1 MHDTKFPQMGPHSN
15 QRFAGVLRHF
25 LPIFVFFF
33 FFFFVIVYMVRGP
46 TVEIL
51 AAVPVIS

>member
-33 FFFFVIVYMVRGP
+33 FFFVIVYMVRGP